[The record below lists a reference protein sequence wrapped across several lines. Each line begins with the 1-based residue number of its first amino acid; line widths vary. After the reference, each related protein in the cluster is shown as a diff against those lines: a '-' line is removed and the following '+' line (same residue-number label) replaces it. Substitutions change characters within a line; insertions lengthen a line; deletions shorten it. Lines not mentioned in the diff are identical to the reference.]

1 MDNPEIEKYLAKY
14 VRGSNGMD
22 FEERIKILKLM
33 WDAIGSEFGGRH
45 ELYEINYTGSQD
57 EIRMQCLRQAQA
69 SGVMKEMTDLVD
81 RCLSDYDRKGWKTP
95 IYHNNDDLVK
105 LDDLVK

>member
-14 VRGSNGMD
+14 VHGSNGMD
-22 FEERIKILKLM
+22 CEERIKLLKLM

-57 EIRMQCLRQAQA
+57 LF
-69 SGVMKEMTDLVD
+69 VFF
-81 RCLSDYDRKGWKTP
+81 
-95 IYHNNDDLVK
+95 
-105 LDDLVK
+105 

>member
-14 VRGSNGMD
+14 VRGSNCMD
-22 FEERIKILKLM
+22 FEERIKIFKLM

-57 EIRMQCLRQAQA
+57 LFVFFKDKKKRPVSYFEAGAFFI
-69 SGVMKEMTDLVD
+69 
-81 RCLSDYDRKGWKTP
+81 DYVFS
-95 IYHNNDDLVK
+95 NM
-105 LDDLVK
+105 

>member
-33 WDAIGSEFGGRH
+33 WDAIGSEFGGHH
-45 ELYEINYTGSQD
+45 ELYEINYTDSQD
-57 EIRMQCLRQAQA
+57 LF
-69 SGVMKEMTDLVD
+69 VFF
-81 RCLSDYDRKGWKTP
+81 
-95 IYHNNDDLVK
+95 
-105 LDDLVK
+105 

>member
-57 EIRMQCLRQAQA
+57 EIRMQTLRQAKA
-69 SGVMKEMTDLVD
+69 SGCMKEMTDLVD
-81 RCLSDYDRKGWKTP
+81 RCLADYDRKGWTTP
-95 IYHNNDDLVK
+95 IYHNNCDLVK
-105 LDDLVK
+105 IGDLV